1 MVIPRIT
8 GKVTFLFGALLV
20 LGALTM
26 TAAKPAFAAN
36 ALSASAG
43 VISLGGTIT
52 LTQTLDAPASG
63 TVLSLI
69 VQEPDGDVCAALPG
83 AVSSGSPYV
92 KIYPTDF
99 TPLPGSTACDT
110 GSVGVYNAES
120 QVSGSAGPVK
130 FKVEFETN
138 FFVIPESPVG
148 VAALMGS
155 SLAALGGYMGL
166 RRIKAS
172 A

>member
-1 MVIPRIT
+1 
-8 GKVTFLFGALLV
+8 
-20 LGALTM
+20 
-26 TAAKPAFAAN
+26 
-36 ALSASAG
+36 
-43 VISLGGTIT
+43 
-52 LTQTLDAPASG
+52 
-63 TVLSLI
+63 
-69 VQEPDGDVCAALPG
+69 
-83 AVSSGSPYV
+83 
-92 KIYPTDF
+92 
-99 TPLPGSTACDT
+99 
-110 GSVGVYNAES
+110 VGVYNAES